1 MDLNHL
7 FHRHQVSINAVENA
21 ATPEARLSHEGLLA
35 GYAQSIA
42 ALQDASGARSPFG
55 RSPL

>member
-7 FHRHQVSINAVENA
+7 FHRHQVSLNAVENA

-35 GYAQSIA
+35 GYAAGIA
-42 ALQDASGARSPFG
+42 ALQDATGARSPFG
-55 RSPL
+55 RPSL